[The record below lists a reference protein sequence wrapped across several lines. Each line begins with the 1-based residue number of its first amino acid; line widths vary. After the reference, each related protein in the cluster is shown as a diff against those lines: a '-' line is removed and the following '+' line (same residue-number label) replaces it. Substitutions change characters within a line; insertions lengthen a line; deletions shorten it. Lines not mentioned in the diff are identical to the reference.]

1 MIVTLLSKNIEQEEI
16 KLDRKAAIA
25 EYIKNEI
32 MRNKNA
38 RLDNSEDLLSAGI
51 LDSLAILQLVAYIE
65 KAFSIQVPDEDVVY
79 DNFKSVDALG
89 AYLQQY

>member
-1 MIVTLLSKNIEQEEI
+1 M
-16 KLDRKAAIA
+16 DRKAAIA

-38 RLDNSEDLLSAGI
+38 KLDYDEDLLSAGI

-65 KAFSIQVPDEDVVY
+65 KALGVQVPDEDVVY
-79 DNFKSVDALG
+79 DNFKSVNALVE
-89 AYLQQY
+89 YLQAL